1 MIEQEKDIEQEEEVE
16 LFENYRIEVDKGQS
30 LLRIDKF
37 LMDRIEQTSRNKI
50 QQAASADCIKVNNKP
65 VKSNYRVHPG
75 DIIQIFLT
83 TAPREVEIIAQDIP
97 IDIFYEDDD
106 LLIVNK
112 QSEMVV
118 HPGYGNYTGTLLN
131 ALTFHLQK
139 QKDKEGNP
147 LRPLM
152 VHRIDK
158 NTTGLL
164 LIAKNEV
171 AQTFLAKQFY
181 DHTVE
186 RTYTALVWGD
196 FDKME
201 GTIEGNIGR
210 SLKDR
215 RVMQVFPDGEY
226 GKPAITHW
234 KVIFRFGYVTLIQ
247 CKLET
252 GRTHQIRAHMKHI
265 AHPLFN
271 DETYGGDKII
281 KGTTFTKYKQFIQNC
296 FKILP
301 RQALHATTLG
311 FIHPTTRK
319 EVFFE
324 SQLPEDMVLLREKWE
339 AYINYNRPKEEQEAD
354 KDTINES
361 KHDVSNAK

>member
-1 MIEQEKDIEQEEEVE
+1 MIEETLAPQEDENE

-37 LMDRIEQTSRNKI
+37 LMDRLEQTSRNKI
-50 QQAASADCIKVNNKP
+50 QQAAKADCIKVNEKP
-65 VKSNYRVHPG
+65 VKPNYKVKPG
-75 DIIQIFLT
+75 DIVQIFLP
-83 TAPREVEIIAQDIP
+83 TAPREIEIIPQDIP
-97 IDIFYEDDD
+97 LNIVYEDDD
-106 LLIVNK
+106 LIVVNK

-131 ALTFHLQK
+131 ALTFHFQN

-147 LRPLM
+147 VRPLM

-171 AQTFLAKQFY
+171 AQTILAKQFY
-181 DHTVE
+181 DHSVQ
-186 RTYTALVWGD
+186 RTYKALVWGD
-196 FDKME
+196 FDQME

-215 RVMQVFPDGEY
+215 RVMQVFPEGDY
-226 GKPAITHW
+226 GKSAITHW
-234 KVIFRFGYVTLIQ
+234 KVLFRFGYITLIQ
-247 CKLET
+247 CQLET
-252 GRTHQIRAHMKHI
+252 GRTHQIRAHMKYI
-265 AHPLFN
+265 GHPLFN
-271 DETYGGDKII
+271 DETYGGDQII
-281 KGTTFTKYKQFIQNC
+281 KGTTYSKYKQFVQNC

-311 FIHPTTRK
+311 FIHPTTK
-319 EVFFE
+319 ETLFFE
-324 SQLPEDMVLLREKWE
+324 SNLPEDMLMVQEKWE
-339 AYINYNRPKEEQEAD
+339 HYINFNRPQEEDTDIE
-354 KDTINES
+354 TINQS
-361 KHDVSNAK
+361 KHEVSNLK